1 MQAETRRLTPPAR
14 ADVLAA
20 IVCAV
25 VCVGL
30 GKWVERTST
39 STSTTPPRSVDL
51 LGIAVIAIACTPV
64 AFRRVDRRGAAIA
77 ALLLSALGA
86 TLNYPMT
93 GPLLVALGLV
103 GAATSRAEMRLTG
116 TLGVFSGLVFAF
128 CALLDTHGQWVVVL
142 IGAFAVGMLPALV
155 GEKLRAYR
163 ISARDA
169 NELARKVEELRDRDV
184 ERAVAEER
192 LRIARD
198 VHDITGHHLSAIS
211 LQAAGAGRTTP
222 DPVAKAAFERIHGLT
237 TEALGQTRRALGVL
251 RESGPATLSPAP
263 RLEHV
268 ELLLTPARE
277 AGLDVDLRLRGEERS
292 LPDDVETCA
301 YRIVQESLTNV
312 VRHAH
317 ASEVV
322 VRVDF
327 GDDELFVAV
336 DDDGVGGQPGRHG
349 GGLAGMRERVA
360 LVGGELEAG
369 PVGRRGWSVRA
380 TLPLGG
386 AGARP
391 AGTRPTGARA

>member
-1 MQAETRRLTPPAR
+1 MQADLRRSQLPSR
-14 ADVLAA
+14 RDVLAA
-20 IVCAV
+20 LVAGA

-30 GKWVERTST
+30 GLLINSDFNDA
-39 STSTTPPRSVDL
+39 RSPKEVDL
-51 LGIAVIAIACTPV
+51 LGAIVIFAACVPV
-64 AFRRVDRRGAAIA
+64 AFRRVDPRAAPVA
-77 ALLLSALGA
+77 ALLISFVGCLLD
-86 TLNYPMT
+86 YPMT

-103 GAATSRAEMRLTG
+103 GGATSRAEVRLTG
-116 TLGVFSGLVFAF
+116 TLGLFSGVAFAA
-128 CALLDTHGQWVVVL
+128 CALLDTEGQWLVVA

-169 NELARKVEELRDRDV
+169 TELARKVEELRDKDV

-211 LQAAGAGRTTP
+211 LQAAGAGRATP
-222 DPVAKAAFERIHGLT
+222 DPVAKAALERIHGLT

-251 RESGPATLSPAP
+251 REEGPATLMPAP

-292 LPDDVETCA
+292 LPDDVEVCA
-301 YRIVQESLTNV
+301 YRVVQESLTNV

-327 GDDELFVAV
+327 GERELFVAV
-336 DDDGVGGQPGRHG
+336 DDDGVGADG
-349 GGLAGMRERVA
+349 GGGRGAAAAGWPACASGSRSSAASWRPA
-360 LVGGELEAG
+360 RSAAEAG
-369 PVGRRGWSVRA
+369 RCARRCR
-380 TLPLGG
+380 
-386 AGARP
+386 
-391 AGTRPTGARA
+391 